1 MIIKIKNKKIGYNY
15 PPIIIAEISSNH
27 NGCKKKFLEL
37 IKNACINGAD
47 FIKIQTY
54 EPKDITLKGPSKK
67 FLIKEG
73 IWKNKH
79 LWNLYKKACTPF
91 SWHKDAFKLATKY
104 NKTIFSTPFSLR
116 AVDLLEGLNCKLYKI
131 ASFEITDLKLIRYI
145 ASKKKPIIIST
156 GMASVKEIKKAINE
170 IKRYHNKIILMH
182 CVSSYP
188 TKLEDINLNR
198 INMLKRIYKDLP
210 IGLSDHT
217 NDIISAI
224 ASIPIGVV
232 AIEKHFKLDNK
243 TNTPDSL
250 FSITPDKLKTLKI
263 VSKDIH
269 KSFNKKNTKIEK
281 ISKNLRRSIFA
292 KKNIEKNQKLTTE
305 NIETLR
311 PSIGICASKYFEI
324 LNKKTKVKIKSG
336 APIFKNMIKN

>member
-145 ASKKKPIIIST
+145 ASKKK
-156 GMASVKEIKKAINE
+156 
-170 IKRYHNKIILMH
+170 
-182 CVSSYP
+182 
-188 TKLEDINLNR
+188 
-198 INMLKRIYKDLP
+198 
-210 IGLSDHT
+210 T
-217 NDIISAI
+217 N
-224 ASIPIGVV
+224 
-232 AIEKHFKLDNK
+232 NY
-243 TNTPDSL
+243 
-250 FSITPDKLKTLKI
+250 
-263 VSKDIH
+263 
-269 KSFNKKNTKIEK
+269 FNWDG
-281 ISKNLRRSIFA
+281 F
-292 KKNIEKNQKLTTE
+292 
-305 NIETLR
+305 
-311 PSIGICASKYFEI
+311 C
-324 LNKKTKVKIKSG
+324 
-336 APIFKNMIKN
+336 